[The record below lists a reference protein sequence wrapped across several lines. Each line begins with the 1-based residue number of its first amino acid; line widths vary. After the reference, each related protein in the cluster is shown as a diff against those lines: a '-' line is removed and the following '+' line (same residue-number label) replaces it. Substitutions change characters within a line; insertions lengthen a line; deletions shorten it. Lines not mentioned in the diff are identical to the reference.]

1 MAATTAL
8 GLALGLAAD
17 NAGVAPL
24 LWAPVIL
31 TVIFLV
37 YRALDAS
44 APTPGDAMLLKSGS
58 QRPSSAQ
65 SGSLRPGQRSFVTD
79 GGDDRIGIE
88 ALADPALLVAAT
100 WRVLAANEGALALF
114 GPRIVGVDLRQT
126 VRHPVVIDAVRLGM
140 QGQSPSLREVTTL
153 GSQDG
158 AFRVRV
164 VALQEGGGT
173 VGSETVGPE
182 PVERLLLSFTDITQS
197 RLTERMRADFV
208 ANASHELRT
217 PLANISGFIETLLG
231 PASEDEPARQRF
243 LDIMSREAARM
254 SRLID
259 DLLSLSRIE
268 LDKYVRPQTM
278 LELPPLLS
286 DVGRTLAMRLE
297 GDNRQ
302 LVLEVAPDLPQ
313 VVADRDQILQVL
325 HNLVSNALKYG
336 HSGTPI
342 TVSAARDQAGA
353 GRGEEMVRVAVRDEG
368 DGIAPEHLPRL
379 TERFYRIDTGRS
391 RSMGGTGLGLAI
403 VKHIVERHRG
413 RLEIASRQGEG
424 TVVSFVLPVHP
435 PATRALDQESGE
447 GAPQLLPPPS
457 SGPIS
462 SGPSQNRN
470 ESVT

>member
-1 MAATTAL
+1 M
-8 GLALGLAAD
+8 GLAAGLAVD
-17 NAGVAPL
+17 NTGIPAT
-24 LWAPVIL
+24 LWAPILL

-37 YRALDAS
+37 YLALDA
-44 APTPGDAMLLKSGS
+44 TPPADSDTVT
-58 QRPSSAQ
+58 
-65 SGSLRPGQRSFVTD
+65 LRPRSGAAQQPVD
-79 GGDDRIGIE
+79 ADRIGIA
-88 ALADPALLVAAT
+88 ALADPSLVVADN
-100 WRVLAANEGALALF
+100 WRVLAANAGALELF
-114 GPRIVGVDLRQT
+114 GQRIVGVDLRQT
-126 VRHPVVIDAVRLGM
+126 VRHPVVIDAVRLGL
-140 QGQSPSLREVTTL
+140 QGQSPSMREVTTL

-164 VALQEGGGT
+164 VALEPH
-173 VGSETVGPE
+173 PE
-182 PVERLLLSFTDITQS
+182 YGDRLLLTFADITQA

-231 PASEDEPARQRF
+231 PAAEDEPARRRF

-286 DVGRTLAMRLE
+286 DVGKTLAMRLE
-297 GDNRQ
+297 GDARQ
-302 LVLEVAPDLPQ
+302 LVLDVEPELPQ

-336 HSGTPI
+336 RSGSPI
-342 TVSAARDQAGA
+342 TISAAREPVGREGA
-353 GRGEEMVRVAVRDEG
+353 ASDRSGRGEEMVRVSVRDEG
-368 DGIAPEHLPRL
+368 EGIAPEHLPRL

-413 RLEIASRQGEG
+413 RLEIVSRQGEG
-424 TVVSFVLPVHP
+424 TVVSFLLPLHP
-435 PATRALDQESGE
+435 PATRVAEPE
-447 GAPQLLPPPS
+447 AAGAVAAVAAGGQGS
-457 SGPIS
+457 S
-462 SGPSQNRN
+462 SQNRN
-470 ESVT
+470 ETVT